1 MRKYIVKPTVLLL
14 TVMFMMLFA
23 LGVSAA
29 SYSEASPID
38 SDLVISE
45 VYDSGDNYAD
55 IELTAKKSKSQ
66 KEKKE
71 PDLMKTVLISMGIS
85 AAITLIVVFAIYY
98 GYKSNGKTE
107 PYPYNKKAPLD
118 LSVSEDIHVDTDV
131 TRRKIE
137 KNNN

>member
-66 KEKKE
+66 KEKKN
-71 PDLMKTVLISMGIS
+71 PT
-85 AAITLIVVFAIYY
+85 
-98 GYKSNGKTE
+98 
-107 PYPYNKKAPLD
+107 
-118 LSVSEDIHVDTDV
+118 
-131 TRRKIE
+131 
-137 KNNN
+137 